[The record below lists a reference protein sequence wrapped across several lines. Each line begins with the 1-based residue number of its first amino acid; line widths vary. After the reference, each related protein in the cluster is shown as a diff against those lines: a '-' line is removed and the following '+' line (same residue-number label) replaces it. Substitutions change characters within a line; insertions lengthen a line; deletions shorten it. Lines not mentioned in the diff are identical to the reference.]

1 MLLYSRIP
9 FHPDEFLGASYFVL
23 FYCTPISFG
32 SYRVFLLLLTVGQ
45 IPGLDSG
52 KSSGPFSWVPMQKE
66 NHMVPLRC
74 ISWALLVAVDFF
86 FYSLLGK
93 DAFLLL
99 TFYSSDTLFCFRH
112 LICPSLSVCFLI
124 LTETELSDEPFL
136 QHNFFVTLFIFC
148 YRNLLLWMGFFCL
161 FFFPTFLSLEWGVI
175 ASGPLAGVTEQPYK
189 HSLNQ
194 DFLLLQVILQLHCE
208 AGGCG
213 VPPWPFPACIRV
225 TDDPLERLLL
235 SQLHWCT
242 ASLHCFPT
250 CWAVGNFFIV
260 LEL

>member
-1 MLLYSRIP
+1 MHFLSSACCCWFFFLLFVRKGCFSSSDLLFIR
-9 FHPDEFLGASYFVL
+9 HFVL
-23 FYCTPISFG
+23 F
-32 SYRVFLLLLTVGQ
+32 Q
-45 IPGLDSG
+45 
-52 KSSGPFSWVPMQKE
+52 
-66 NHMVPLRC
+66 
-74 ISWALLVAVDFF
+74 
-86 FYSLLGK
+86 
-93 DAFLLL
+93 AFNLPEFERLFPHFDRNW
-99 TFYSSDTLFCFRH
+99 TFRWTLFTTLTIFLSPCLFSAIG
-112 LICPSLSVCFLI
+112 ICCCGWG
-124 LTETELSDEPFL
+124 
-136 QHNFFVTLFIFC
+136 FFVF
-148 YRNLLLWMGFFCL
+148 

-213 VPPWPFPACIRV
+213 VSPWPFPACIRV

-242 ASLHCFPT
+242 ASPHCFPT